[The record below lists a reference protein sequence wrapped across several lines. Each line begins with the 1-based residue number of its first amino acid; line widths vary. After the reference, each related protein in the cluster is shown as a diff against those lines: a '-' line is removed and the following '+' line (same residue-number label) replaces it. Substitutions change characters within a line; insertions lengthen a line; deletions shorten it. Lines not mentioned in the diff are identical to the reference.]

1 MAPVILLACML
12 LVSSYHTEGF
22 RGERCNWRRSRCGKD
37 TAELKEYRDGKV
49 TPPKTI
55 AAGANHWE
63 TSGGKAVQLELKEV
77 PFKGA

>member
-1 MAPVILLACML
+1 MLLA
-12 LVSSYHTEGF
+12 SPYHIEGSC
-22 RGERCNWRRSRCGKD
+22 GERCNWRRSRCGKS

>member
-1 MAPVILLACML
+1 ML
-12 LVSSYHTEGF
+12 LVSSYHIKGSC
-22 RGERCNWRRSRCGKD
+22 GEWCNWCRSRCGKD

-49 TPPKTI
+49 MPPKSI

>member
-1 MAPVILLACML
+1 MIHLACML
-12 LVSSYHTEGF
+12 LVSSYHSKGSC
-22 RGERCNWRRSRCGKD
+22 GKWCNWRRSRCGKS
-37 TAELKEYRDGKV
+37 TAELKEYRDGKL

>member
-1 MAPVILLACML
+1 ML
-12 LVSSYHTEGF
+12 LVSSHRIKRF
-22 RGERCNWRRSRCGKD
+22 CDERCKWRRSRCGKS

-49 TPPKTI
+49 TPPESI